1 MLKSVFIV
9 NFEHP
14 SHLFLVFP
22 LNKSIEQ
29 VNVSRVRRRHQTQ
42 KTQNNKDTRI
52 TYVIS
57 RFGVFIE

>member
-52 TYVIS
+52 T
-57 RFGVFIE
+57 